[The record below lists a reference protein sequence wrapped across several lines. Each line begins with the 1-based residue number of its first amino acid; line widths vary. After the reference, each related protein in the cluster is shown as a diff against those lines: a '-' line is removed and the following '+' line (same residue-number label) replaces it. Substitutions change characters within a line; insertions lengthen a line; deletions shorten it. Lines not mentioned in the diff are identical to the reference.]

1 MQPTSCQLCLLGCG
15 ALFMASSLRCC
26 CGFHYW
32 CFYASQSSLAKGNE
46 YLLKNFKPHICSN
59 TEKENRKTNWQFFGA
74 ACSTVS
80 QEWVWDV
87 GCRVSQCAFS
97 LSFSAAP
104 TIFTLVL
111 NSVLP
116 LLKGLCHLLPP
127 GHKGLFYCTALYV
140 CVRSR
145 TKPSVQCCRKPNG
158 SLVLNFLLTGTL
170 FLDPKFVFCSYLF
183 SITS

>member
-1 MQPTSCQLCLLGCG
+1 MQPTSCQLCLLGFG
-15 ALFMASSLRCC
+15 ALFMASSLCGC

-59 TEKENRKTNWQFFGA
+59 TEKEDRKTDWQFFGD

-80 QEWVWDV
+80 QEWVWDF
-87 GCRVSQCAFS
+87 GCRMSKCAFS
-97 LSFSAAP
+97 LILSCSHHFHSCAE
-104 TIFTLVL
+104 FC
-111 NSVLP
+111 P
-116 LLKGLCHLLPP
+116 LLKGLCHVLPP
-127 GHKGLFYCTALYV
+127 GHKGLSYCTAFYV

-145 TKPSVQCCRKPNG
+145 TKPSVQCCRKRNG
-158 SLVLNFLLTGTL
+158 SLLPNFLLTGTL